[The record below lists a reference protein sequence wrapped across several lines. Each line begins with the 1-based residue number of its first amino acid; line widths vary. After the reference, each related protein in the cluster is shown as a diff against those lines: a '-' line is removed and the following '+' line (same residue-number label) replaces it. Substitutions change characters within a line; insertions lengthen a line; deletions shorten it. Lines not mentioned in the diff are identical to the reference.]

1 MKENATDALGTA
13 PVGKL
18 LFRMAMPAVAAQ
30 IINLLYNLVDRMY
43 IGHIQPIETV
53 GKLALT
59 GVGVCLP
66 IIMVISAF
74 AALVSVG
81 GASRASISLGKRDQ
95 AGAEAIMGSC
105 FALMVVVSAVLT
117 LVVQLFAKDLL
128 LLFGASENTVGYALR
143 YIRIY
148 SLGTIFVQLTLGM
161 NAFITAQGFSRTSMV
176 TTLVGAVCNI
186 ILDPIFIFALDM
198 GVSGAA
204 LATILSQ
211 ALSMTCILVFLT
223 GKKATI
229 RLRRSQIRL
238 RWKVVLPCVALGL
251 APFVMQATESLIAV
265 CFNSSLYRYG
275 GDLAVGAM
283 TILTSVMQFS
293 MMPLHGLTQGAQ
305 PITSYNYGARNAQRV
320 RQTFRLLLTC
330 CVTYSAVFWCLVQM
344 FPTVFVQIFNSEP
357 ELVAFTARALRIYMA
372 VTCIFGAQ
380 IACQQTFIALG
391 NAKSAL
397 FLALLRKVILLI
409 PLIYILPMLM
419 ADKTTAVFL
428 AEPVADLLAVITTV
442 TMFTRQFRKTMA
454 ELEA

>member
-1 MKENATDALGTA
+1 
-13 PVGKL
+13 
-18 LFRMAMPAVAAQ
+18 
-30 IINLLYNLVDRMY
+30 
-43 IGHIQPIETV
+43 
-53 GKLALT
+53 
-59 GVGVCLP
+59 
-66 IIMVISAF
+66 
-74 AALVSVG
+74 
-81 GASRASISLGKRDQ
+81 
-95 AGAEAIMGSC
+95 
-105 FALMVVVSAVLT
+105 
-117 LVVQLFAKDLL
+117 
-128 LLFGASENTVGYALR
+128 
-143 YIRIY
+143 
-148 SLGTIFVQLTLGM
+148 
-161 NAFITAQGFSRTSMV
+161 
-176 TTLVGAVCNI
+176 
-186 ILDPIFIFALDM
+186 
-198 GVSGAA
+198 
-204 LATILSQ
+204 
-211 ALSMTCILVFLT
+211 
-223 GKKATI
+223 
-229 RLRRSQIRL
+229 
-238 RWKVVLPCVALGL
+238 
-251 APFVMQATESLIAV
+251 
-265 CFNSSLYRYG
+265 
-275 GDLAVGAM
+275 M

-409 PLIYILPMLM
+409 PLIYIMPMLM

-442 TMFTRQFRKTMA
+442 TMFTRQFRKTTA